1 MQSQVWQTH
10 LCFSRWMMLDHVG
23 WWLVRERE
31 RDSSWIAT
39 TNHPTRVGF
48 KHPNWGKSC
57 TANMDFMWV
66 NALKASST
74 MTSTHA
80 ALGIALGIY
89 HSLCPFRQ
97 QSSSIETR
105 HLQKCH
111 TMNHPIL
118 GIWLEQPWVLSHH
131 LLQLYIPMWYTSPP
145 EIGST
150 QTKQGT
156 GAWRAG
162 SAVTLGTSVLGIW
175 ASHRE
180 FKALAKAGWS
190 RSQENS
196 LPTCVLEAGF
206 HTGQPW
212 KQ

>member
-1 MQSQVWQTH
+1 
-10 LCFSRWMMLDHVG
+10 
-23 WWLVRERE
+23 
-31 RDSSWIAT
+31 
-39 TNHPTRVGF
+39 
-48 KHPNWGKSC
+48 
-57 TANMDFMWV
+57 MDFMWV

-162 SAVTLGTSVLGIW
+162 SAVTLGTSVLGASRLRSAGNSPSAFQFYMKLSPGIW
-175 ASHRE
+175 MD
-180 FKALAKAGWS
+180 
-190 RSQENS
+190 NS
-196 LPTCVLEAGF
+196 WVINMYKPSFNWDAIPSMADSSVL
-206 HTGQPW
+206 
-212 KQ
+212 